1 MTMKRLISIFMAAC
15 LVLVISA
22 CGAQGSKEIVNHDEK
37 KDNTTSEEAG
47 HGDHGGTE
55 DSGQAE
61 EAGHGEHGG
70 TEDGGQAGSSDAG
83 VQAKW
88 TFSQEK
94 PKAGEE
100 TKVTIRIEDKEGK
113 AIDKFDINHEKKLHL
128 IVVNKD
134 LSFFSHVH
142 PQEQGG
148 GAFDIPFEF
157 PAGGDYQLIADFIP
171 TGLGSTTLKEWVNV
185 DGDQPASQPLKPQND
200 ALTTVVDGKEVT
212 LTIDHLMAGMETNLT
227 FTLKDEKTKEPI
239 TNLQPYLGAVGHVVI
254 IDEKVEQ
261 YLHVHPLEEK
271 STGPEAKFM
280 TEFPNKGMYKIWGQ
294 FQQDGNVFTVPF
306 VVNVP

>member
-1 MTMKRLISIFMAAC
+1 MKRWISILMAAC
-15 LVLVISA
+15 LALVISA
-22 CGAQGSKEIVNHDEK
+22 CGAQSSKETMNHDEM
-37 KDNTTSEEAG
+37 KDGAKSEEAG
-47 HGDHGGTE
+47 HG
-55 DSGQAE
+55 S
-61 EAGHGEHGG
+61 HGG
-70 TEDGGQAGSSDAG
+70 TEDGEAKEAGHGGHGGTEGGQAETSGNG

-100 TKVTIRIEDKEGK
+100 TKVAIRFEDKEGK

-128 IVVNKD
+128 IVVSKD

-142 PQEQGG
+142 PQELGG
-148 GAFDIPFEF
+148 GEFDIPFEF
-157 PAGGDYQLIADFIP
+157 PAGGDYQLIADLIP
-171 TGLGSTTLKEWVNV
+171 TGLGSTTLKEWVKV
-185 DGDQPASQPLKPQND
+185 EGDEQAPQPLKPQND

-261 YLHVHPLEEK
+261 YLHVHPMEEK

-280 TEFPNKGMYKIWGQ
+280 TEFPSKGIYKIWGQ
-294 FQQDGNVFTVPF
+294 FQQDGKVFTVPF
-306 VVNVP
+306 VVDVP